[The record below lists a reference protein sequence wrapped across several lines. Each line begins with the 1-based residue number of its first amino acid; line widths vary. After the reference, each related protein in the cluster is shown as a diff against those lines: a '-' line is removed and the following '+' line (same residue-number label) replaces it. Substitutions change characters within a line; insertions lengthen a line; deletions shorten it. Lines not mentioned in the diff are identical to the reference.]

1 MKEMRYRKAR
11 SQVKLEI
18 CSLDMRKILT
28 EDKLMGCSSSL
39 AEGAAQNYYIY
50 GKAHTSTA
58 QEQTVDL
65 QEQELG
71 GIVVRLVLG

>member
-1 MKEMRYRKAR
+1 
-11 SQVKLEI
+11 
-18 CSLDMRKILT
+18 MRKMLP

-71 GIVVRLVLG
+71 GTITRPVLG